1 MLNVIYGSF
10 AIEGGQVYHREG
22 VLKIGPVEQK
32 MVEVIVK
39 KSKESE
45 YAKGF
50 NLKVDDV
57 FSDEVKKEIL
67 TVNRMRQSTLQ

>member
-1 MLNVIYGSF
+1 
-10 AIEGGQVYHREG
+10 
-22 VLKIGPVEQK
+22 
-32 MVEVIVK
+32 MVEIIVK

-67 TVNRMRQSTLQ
+67 INILIGIRL

>member
-1 MLNVIYGSF
+1 VPVSELKNNFNVIYGSF
-10 AIEGGQVYHREG
+10 AIEGGQVNHREG

-39 KSKESE
+39 KSKESG

-57 FSDEVKKEIL
+57 FSDEGKGIC
-67 TVNRMRQSTLQ
+67 SIF